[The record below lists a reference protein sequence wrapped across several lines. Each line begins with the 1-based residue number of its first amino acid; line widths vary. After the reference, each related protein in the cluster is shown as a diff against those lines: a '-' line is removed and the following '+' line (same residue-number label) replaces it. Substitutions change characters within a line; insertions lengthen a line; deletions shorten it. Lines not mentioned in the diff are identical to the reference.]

1 MKKSKMLH
9 WTISRSMSLFA
20 LIVAIVVQS
29 SFTCVVVNAIL
40 LEKFTV
46 NYPQLNERWEKYQ
59 SEEGKVYFWS
69 ETNKK
74 SQWEDPRENARA
86 HEEEEKLRRSGA
98 TTTTTTTTGNS
109 HFSDND
115 DSNNTNQQERLE
127 RARKKYQEDEER
139 RRQTRIA
146 YEEEQQRKLEREQVR
161 KELETNAGAERIMR
175 EAEERKRE
183 EERRKQEESVD
194 LEKMRRE
201 KMEAK
206 ERAERIERERLE
218 RMEYMK
224 KEKERKEQLRR
235 DTERKE
241 KERIEMQKREMEKR
255 KEERERLLRAAKL
268 VEEEKER
275 EEEKRRRETEGK
287 TGAVGQQQQQENKP
301 NPFSY
306 TTPKTPT
313 ESTKKG
319 NDSTQKQQQQQQQHA
334 APNPLPEPE
343 HHDDV
348 NPDHALNLDDHVD
361 APKRH
366 APFVDGVVAQFFI
379 FVVTTLSIW
388 FKTLFRKIHE
398 YRLAK
403 QQEREENEKENE
415 IVGGGGGGSGGSQ
428 IFGSPS
434 RNRSSNGMMMN
445 GSSNDSSRSNSV
457 FNSPVASNP
466 SANHDL
472 EDQRVK
478 YTTGGMKKR
487 QYLSRRA
494 SQLRIM
500 LIDVNNAQGIMRKWK
515 ILGMYFQRLMKSSE
529 IFFLARLFISF
540 YYFNAAAE
548 KYAYYVW
555 RFKYYEF
562 NKEHGFPRGQVD
574 LPIGVPYG
582 ALLVVVITT
591 LMVHD
596 IKPSMCCVYLLFWDM
611 RESIGLTK
619 EVFFGPNGIVFNE
632 LAMKK
637 LSVLGSTTLLLVNTI
652 HSRRSLAVQSTD
664 GRDGLL
670 FSKFGNPRTNRE
682 AKPSKLK
689 SIALALARLALA
701 SAFIYVGW
709 EQVTRIAKNDM
720 DAYSKMKENEATG
733 GSGGSENEPQQKD
746 GHDSNWLL
754 VQFILAFP
762 LFLGLRTKFV
772 CRLMA
777 LSLFLEAFLS
787 WDFWNARTLMPE
799 HARTHFVVNLS
810 CAGGMLLLQMF
821 GAGVYSFD
829 AFLLPK
835 KIV

>member
-1 MKKSKMLH
+1 MTMMMILILVQ
-9 WTISRSMSLFA
+9 TTLFLA
-20 LIVAIVVQS
+20 N
-29 SFTCVVVNAIL
+29 VNAIL

-46 NYPQLNERWEKYQ
+46 NYPLLNERWEKYQ
-59 SEEGKVYFWS
+59 NEEGKVYFWS
-69 ETNKK
+69 ETNKR
-74 SQWEDPRENARA
+74 SQWEDPREEELKVKNAPGGGGGGSGTTIGTNTNSA
-86 HEEEEKLRRSGA
+86 LGNNQQQSQTHEE
-98 TTTTTTTTGNS
+98 
-109 HFSDND
+109 
-115 DSNNTNQQERLE
+115 QEIRE
-127 RARKKYQEDEER
+127 RARKHQEDEER

-146 YEEEQQRKLEREQVR
+146 YEEEQQRKLEREQVQR
-161 KELETNAGAERIMR
+161 ELQSNTGAERILR

-183 EERRKQEESVD
+183 EERRKREENMDVD
-194 LEKMRRE
+194 RMRRE
-201 KMEAK
+201 KTEAK
-206 ERAERIERERLE
+206 ERAERMERERME
-218 RMEYMK
+218 RMEYMR
-224 KEKERKEQLRR
+224 KEKERKEQLRKE
-235 DTERKE
+235 TERKE
-241 KERIEMQKREMEKR
+241 KERIEMQKREMEKKR
-255 KEERERLLRAAKL
+255 EERERLLRAAKL

-275 EEEKRRRETEGK
+275 EEEKRREAAAK
-287 TGAVGQQQQQENKP
+287 TATTNERQQQQRRENKP
-301 NPFSY
+301 NSFSY

-313 ESTKKG
+313 ENKKSG
-319 NDSTQKQQQQQQQHA
+319 NDSAQQQKQQQQHA
-334 APNPLPEPE
+334 APNPLPAPE

-348 NPDHALNLDDHVD
+348 NPDHALNIDDHAE

-366 APFVDGVVAQFFI
+366 APFVDGVVAQFF
-379 FVVTTLSIW
+379 VMLVTTLSIW
-388 FKTLFRKIHE
+388 LKTMFRKIHE

-403 QQEREENEKENE
+403 QREREENEKEML
-415 IVGGGGGGSGGSQ
+415 GDMGGSGSQ

-434 RNRSSNGMMMN
+434 RNRNSNGMIMN
-445 GSSNDSSRSNSV
+445 GASSDASRSNSV

-478 YTTGGMKKR
+478 YTGSLKKR

-500 LIDVNNAQGIMRKWK
+500 LIDVNNAHGIARKWK

-582 ALLVVVITT
+582 ALLVVVVTT

-652 HSRRSLAVQSTD
+652 HSRRGLAVQNTD

-682 AKPSKLK
+682 GKQSKLK
-689 SIALALARLALA
+689 SIALAFARLALA
-701 SAFIYVGW
+701 SAFLYVGW
-709 EQVTRIAKNDM
+709 EQVIRIARNDM
-720 DAYSKMKENEATG
+720 DAYSKLKETQSTGGDGGAENE
-733 GSGGSENEPQQKD
+733 QKQRKD

-754 VQFILAFP
+754 VQFILALP

-772 CRLMA
+772 CRFMA

-821 GAGVYSFD
+821 GAGAYSFD

>member
-1 MKKSKMLH
+1 MTMAMILILVQ
-9 WTISRSMSLFA
+9 TTLFLA
-20 LIVAIVVQS
+20 N
-29 SFTCVVVNAIL
+29 VNAIL

-46 NYPQLNERWEKYQ
+46 NYPLLNERWEKYQ
-59 SEEGKVYFWS
+59 NEEGKVYFWS
-69 ETNKK
+69 ETNKR
-74 SQWEDPRENARA
+74 SQWEDPRE
-86 HEEEEKLRRSGA
+86 EELKVKNPGGGGGNGG
-98 TTTTTTTTGNS
+98 TTIGTNSNSAGNN
-109 HFSDND
+109 HAMDVG
-115 DSNNTNQQERLE
+115 QQSQTREQEIRE
-127 RARKKYQEDEER
+127 RARKHQEDEER

-146 YEEEQQRKLEREQVR
+146 YEEEQQRKLEREQVQR
-161 KELETNAGAERIMR
+161 ELQSNTGAERILR

-183 EERRKQEESVD
+183 EERRKREENTDVD
-194 LEKMRRE
+194 RMRRE
-201 KMEAK
+201 KTEAK
-206 ERAERIERERLE
+206 ERAERMERERME
-218 RMEYMK
+218 RMEYMR
-224 KEKERKEQLRR
+224 KEKERKEK
-235 DTERKE
+235 D
-241 KERIEMQKREMEKR
+241 RIEMQKREMEKKR
-255 KEERERLLRAAKL
+255 EERERLLRAAKL

-275 EEEKRRRETEGK
+275 EEEKRREVAAK
-287 TGAVGQQQQQENKP
+287 TATTNERHQQQRRENKP
-301 NPFSY
+301 NSLSY
-306 TTPKTPT
+306 TTAT
-313 ESTKKG
+313 ESKKSG
-319 NDSTQKQQQQQQQHA
+319 NDSAQQQKRQQQQQQQHT
-334 APNPLPEPE
+334 APNPLPDPE

-348 NPDHALNLDDHVD
+348 NPDHALNIDDHAE

-366 APFVDGVVAQFFI
+366 APFVDGVVAQL
-379 FVVTTLSIW
+379 FVMLVTTLSIW
-388 FKTLFRKIHE
+388 LKTMFRKIHE

-403 QQEREENEKENE
+403 QREREENEKEML
-415 IVGGGGGGSGGSQ
+415 GDMGGSGSQ

-434 RNRSSNGMMMN
+434 RNRNSNGMIMN
-445 GSSNDSSRSNSV
+445 GASSDTSRSNSV

-478 YTTGGMKKR
+478 YTGSLKKR

-500 LIDVNNAQGIMRKWK
+500 LIDVNNAQGIARKWK

-529 IFFLARLFISF
+529 IFFLAQFFISF

-574 LPIGVPYG
+574 VPIGVPYG
-582 ALLVVVITT
+582 ALLVVIVTT

-652 HSRRSLAVQSTD
+652 HSRRGLAVQNTD

-682 AKPSKLK
+682 GKQSKLK
-689 SIALALARLALA
+689 SIALAFARLALA
-701 SAFIYVGW
+701 SAFLYVGW
-709 EQVTRIAKNDM
+709 EQVIRIARNDM
-720 DAYSKMKENEATG
+720 DAYSKLKETESTGGDGGAENE
-733 GSGGSENEPQQKD
+733 QKQRKD

-754 VQFILAFP
+754 VQFILALP

-772 CRLMA
+772 CRFMA

-821 GAGVYSFD
+821 GAGAYSFD

>member
-1 MKKSKMLH
+1 M
-9 WTISRSMSLFA
+9 
-20 LIVAIVVQS
+20 
-29 SFTCVVVNAIL
+29 
-40 LEKFTV
+40 
-46 NYPQLNERWEKYQ
+46 
-59 SEEGKVYFWS
+59 
-69 ETNKK
+69 
-74 SQWEDPRENARA
+74 
-86 HEEEEKLRRSGA
+86 
-98 TTTTTTTTGNS
+98 
-109 HFSDND
+109 
-115 DSNNTNQQERLE
+115 
-127 RARKKYQEDEER
+127 
-139 RRQTRIA
+139 
-146 YEEEQQRKLEREQVR
+146 
-161 KELETNAGAERIMR
+161 
-175 EAEERKRE
+175 
-183 EERRKQEESVD
+183 
-194 LEKMRRE
+194 
-201 KMEAK
+201 
-206 ERAERIERERLE
+206 
-218 RMEYMK
+218 
-224 KEKERKEQLRR
+224 
-235 DTERKE
+235 
-241 KERIEMQKREMEKR
+241 
-255 KEERERLLRAAKL
+255 
-268 VEEEKER
+268 
-275 EEEKRRRETEGK
+275 
-287 TGAVGQQQQQENKP
+287 
-301 NPFSY
+301 
-306 TTPKTPT
+306 
-313 ESTKKG
+313 
-319 NDSTQKQQQQQQQHA
+319 
-334 APNPLPEPE
+334 
-343 HHDDV
+343 
-348 NPDHALNLDDHVD
+348 
-361 APKRH
+361 
-366 APFVDGVVAQFFI
+366 
-379 FVVTTLSIW
+379 
-388 FKTLFRKIHE
+388 
-398 YRLAK
+398 
-403 QQEREENEKENE
+403 
-415 IVGGGGGGSGGSQ
+415 GGSGGSQ

-434 RNRSSNGMMMN
+434 RNRNSNGMIMN
-445 GSSNDSSRSNSV
+445 GASSDTSRSNSV

-478 YTTGGMKKR
+478 YTGSLKKR

-500 LIDVNNAQGIMRKWK
+500 LIDVNNAHGIARKWK

-582 ALLVVVITT
+582 ALLVVVVTT

-652 HSRRSLAVQSTD
+652 HSRRGLAVQNAD

-682 AKPSKLK
+682 GKQSKLK
-689 SIALALARLALA
+689 SIALAFARLALA
-701 SAFIYVGW
+701 SAFLYVGW
-709 EQVTRIAKNDM
+709 EQVIRIARNDM
-720 DAYSKMKENEATG
+720 DAYGKLKETESTGGDGGAENE
-733 GSGGSENEPQQKD
+733 QKQRKD

-754 VQFILAFP
+754 VQFILALP

-772 CRLMA
+772 CRFMA

-821 GAGVYSFD
+821 GAGAYSFD

>member
-1 MKKSKMLH
+1 MRMMNWRRMTMVMILILVQ
-9 WTISRSMSLFA
+9 TTLFLA
-20 LIVAIVVQS
+20 N
-29 SFTCVVVNAIL
+29 VNAIL

-46 NYPQLNERWEKYQ
+46 NYPLLNERWEKYQ
-59 SEEGKVYFWS
+59 NEEGKVYFWS
-69 ETNKK
+69 ETNKR
-74 SQWEDPRENARA
+74 SQWEDPRE
-86 HEEEEKLRRSGA
+86 EELKVKNPGGGGGNGG
-98 TTTTTTTTGNS
+98 TTIGTNSNSAGNN
-109 HFSDND
+109 HAMDVG
-115 DSNNTNQQERLE
+115 QQSQTREQEIRE
-127 RARKKYQEDEER
+127 RARKHQEDEER

-146 YEEEQQRKLEREQVR
+146 YEEEQQRKLEREQVQR
-161 KELETNAGAERIMR
+161 ELQSNTGAERILR

-183 EERRKQEESVD
+183 EERRKREENTDVD
-194 LEKMRRE
+194 RMRRE
-201 KMEAK
+201 KTEAK
-206 ERAERIERERLE
+206 ERAERMERERME
-218 RMEYMK
+218 RMEYMR
-224 KEKERKEQLRR
+224 KEKERKEK
-235 DTERKE
+235 D
-241 KERIEMQKREMEKR
+241 RIEMQKREMEKKR
-255 KEERERLLRAAKL
+255 EERERLLRAAKL

-275 EEEKRRRETEGK
+275 EEEKRREVAAK
-287 TGAVGQQQQQENKP
+287 TAKTNERHQQQRRENKP
-301 NPFSY
+301 NSLSY
-306 TTPKTPT
+306 TTAT
-313 ESTKKG
+313 ESKKSG
-319 NDSTQKQQQQQQQHA
+319 NDSAQQQKRQQQQQQQHA
-334 APNPLPEPE
+334 APNPLPDPE

-348 NPDHALNLDDHVD
+348 NPDHALNIDDHAE

-366 APFVDGVVAQFFI
+366 APFVDGVVAQL
-379 FVVTTLSIW
+379 FVMLVTTLSIW
-388 FKTLFRKIHE
+388 LKTMFRKIHE

-403 QQEREENEKENE
+403 QREREENEKEML
-415 IVGGGGGGSGGSQ
+415 GDMGGSGSQ

-434 RNRSSNGMMMN
+434 RNRNSNGMIMN
-445 GSSNDSSRSNSV
+445 GASSDTSRSNSV

-478 YTTGGMKKR
+478 YTGSLKKR

-500 LIDVNNAQGIMRKWK
+500 LIDVNNAQGIARKWK

-529 IFFLARLFISF
+529 IFFLAQLFISF

-582 ALLVVVITT
+582 ALLVVVVTT

-652 HSRRSLAVQSTD
+652 HSRRGLAVQNTD

-682 AKPSKLK
+682 GKQSKLK
-689 SIALALARLALA
+689 SIALAFARLALA
-701 SAFIYVGW
+701 SAFLYVGW
-709 EQVTRIAKNDM
+709 EQVIRIARNDM
-720 DAYSKMKENEATG
+720 DAYSKLKETESTGGDGGAENE
-733 GSGGSENEPQQKD
+733 QKQRKD

-754 VQFILAFP
+754 VQFILALP

-772 CRLMA
+772 CRFMA

-821 GAGVYSFD
+821 GAGAYSFD

>member
-1 MKKSKMLH
+1 MTMMLILILVQ
-9 WTISRSMSLFA
+9 TTLFLA
-20 LIVAIVVQS
+20 N
-29 SFTCVVVNAIL
+29 VNAIL

-46 NYPQLNERWEKYQ
+46 NYPLLNERWEKYQ
-59 SEEGKVYFWS
+59 NEEGKVYFWS
-69 ETNKK
+69 ETNKR
-74 SQWEDPRENARA
+74 SQWEDPREEELKVKNAPGGGGGSGTTIGTTNSA
-86 HEEEEKLRRSGA
+86 GNNQQQSQTHEE
-98 TTTTTTTTGNS
+98 
-109 HFSDND
+109 
-115 DSNNTNQQERLE
+115 QEIRE
-127 RARKKYQEDEER
+127 RARKHQEDEER
-139 RRQTRIA
+139 RRQTHIA
-146 YEEEQQRKLEREQVR
+146 YEEEQQRKLEREQVQR
-161 KELETNAGAERIMR
+161 ELQSNTGAERILR

-183 EERRKQEESVD
+183 EERRKREENTDVD
-194 LEKMRRE
+194 RMRRE
-201 KMEAK
+201 KTEAK
-206 ERAERIERERLE
+206 ERAERMERERME
-218 RMEYMK
+218 RMEYMR
-224 KEKERKEQLRR
+224 KEKERKEK
-235 DTERKE
+235 D
-241 KERIEMQKREMEKR
+241 RIEMQKREMEKKR
-255 KEERERLLRAAKL
+255 EERERLLRAAKL

-275 EEEKRRRETEGK
+275 EEEKRREVAAK
-287 TGAVGQQQQQENKP
+287 TATTNERHQQQRRENKP
-301 NPFSY
+301 NSLSY
-306 TTPKTPT
+306 TTAT
-313 ESTKKG
+313 ESKKSG
-319 NDSTQKQQQQQQQHA
+319 NDSAQQQKRQQQQQQQHA
-334 APNPLPEPE
+334 APNPLPDPE

-348 NPDHALNLDDHVD
+348 NPDHALNIDDHAE

-366 APFVDGVVAQFFI
+366 APFVDGVVAQFF
-379 FVVTTLSIW
+379 VMLVTTLSIW
-388 FKTLFRKIHE
+388 LKTMFRKIHE

-403 QQEREENEKENE
+403 QREREENEKEML
-415 IVGGGGGGSGGSQ
+415 GDMGGSGSQ

-434 RNRSSNGMMMN
+434 RNRNSNGMIMN
-445 GSSNDSSRSNSV
+445 GASSDTSRSNSV

-478 YTTGGMKKR
+478 YTGSLKKR

-500 LIDVNNAQGIMRKWK
+500 LIDVNNAQGIARKWK

-529 IFFLARLFISF
+529 IFFLAQLFISF

-574 LPIGVPYG
+574 VPIGVPYG
-582 ALLVVVITT
+582 ALLVVIVTT

-652 HSRRSLAVQSTD
+652 HSRRGLAVQNTD

-682 AKPSKLK
+682 GKQSKLK
-689 SIALALARLALA
+689 SIALAFARLALA
-701 SAFIYVGW
+701 SAFLYVGW
-709 EQVTRIAKNDM
+709 EQVIRIARNDM
-720 DAYSKMKENEATG
+720 DAYSKLKETESTGGDGGAENE
-733 GSGGSENEPQQKD
+733 QKQRKD

-754 VQFILAFP
+754 VQFILALP

-772 CRLMA
+772 CRFMA

-821 GAGVYSFD
+821 GAGAYSFD

>member
-1 MKKSKMLH
+1 MRMMNWRRMTMVMILILVQ
-9 WTISRSMSLFA
+9 TTLFLA
-20 LIVAIVVQS
+20 N
-29 SFTCVVVNAIL
+29 VNAIL

-46 NYPQLNERWEKYQ
+46 NYPLLNERWEKYQ
-59 SEEGKVYFWS
+59 NEEGKVYFWS
-69 ETNKK
+69 ETNKR
-74 SQWEDPRENARA
+74 SQWEDPRE
-86 HEEEEKLRRSGA
+86 EELKVKNPGGGGGNGG
-98 TTTTTTTTGNS
+98 TTIGTNSNSAGNN
-109 HFSDND
+109 HAMDVG
-115 DSNNTNQQERLE
+115 QQSQTREQEIRE
-127 RARKKYQEDEER
+127 RARKHQEDEER

-146 YEEEQQRKLEREQVR
+146 YEEEQQRKLEREQVQR
-161 KELETNAGAERIMR
+161 ELQSNTGAERILR

-183 EERRKQEESVD
+183 EERRKREENTDVD
-194 LEKMRRE
+194 RMRRE
-201 KMEAK
+201 KTEAK
-206 ERAERIERERLE
+206 ERAERMERERME
-218 RMEYMK
+218 RMEYMR
-224 KEKERKEQLRR
+224 KEKERKEK
-235 DTERKE
+235 D
-241 KERIEMQKREMEKR
+241 RIEMQKREMEKKR
-255 KEERERLLRAAKL
+255 EERERLLRAAKL

-275 EEEKRRRETEGK
+275 EEEKRREVAAK
-287 TGAVGQQQQQENKP
+287 TATTNERHQQQRRENKP
-301 NPFSY
+301 NSLSY
-306 TTPKTPT
+306 TTAT
-313 ESTKKG
+313 ESKKSG
-319 NDSTQKQQQQQQQHA
+319 NDSAQQQKRQQQQQQQHA
-334 APNPLPEPE
+334 APNPLPDPE

-348 NPDHALNLDDHVD
+348 NPDHALNIDDHAE

-366 APFVDGVVAQFFI
+366 APFVDGVVAQL
-379 FVVTTLSIW
+379 FVMLVTTLSIW
-388 FKTLFRKIHE
+388 LKTMFRKIHE

-403 QQEREENEKENE
+403 QREREENEKEML
-415 IVGGGGGGSGGSQ
+415 GDMGGSGSQ

-434 RNRSSNGMMMN
+434 RNRNSNGMIMN
-445 GSSNDSSRSNSV
+445 GASSDTSRSNSV

-478 YTTGGMKKR
+478 YTGSLKKR

-500 LIDVNNAQGIMRKWK
+500 LIDVNNAQGIARKWK

-529 IFFLARLFISF
+529 IFFLAQLFISF

-574 LPIGVPYG
+574 VPIGVPYG
-582 ALLVVVITT
+582 ALLVVIVTT

-652 HSRRSLAVQSTD
+652 HSRRGLAVQNTD

-682 AKPSKLK
+682 GKQSKLK
-689 SIALALARLALA
+689 SIALAFARLALA
-701 SAFIYVGW
+701 SAFLYVGW
-709 EQVTRIAKNDM
+709 EQVIRIARNDM
-720 DAYSKMKENEATG
+720 DAYSKLKETESTGGDGGAENE
-733 GSGGSENEPQQKD
+733 QKQRKD

-754 VQFILAFP
+754 VQFILALP

-772 CRLMA
+772 CRFMA

-821 GAGVYSFD
+821 GAGAYSFD

>member
-1 MKKSKMLH
+1 MRMMNWRRMTMVMILILVQ
-9 WTISRSMSLFA
+9 TTLFLA
-20 LIVAIVVQS
+20 N
-29 SFTCVVVNAIL
+29 VNAIL

-46 NYPQLNERWEKYQ
+46 NYPLLNERWEKYQ
-59 SEEGKVYFWS
+59 NEEGKVYFWS
-69 ETNKK
+69 ETNKR
-74 SQWEDPRENARA
+74 SQWEDPRE
-86 HEEEEKLRRSGA
+86 EELKVKNPGGGGGNGG
-98 TTTTTTTTGNS
+98 TTIGTNSNSAGNN
-109 HFSDND
+109 HAMDVG
-115 DSNNTNQQERLE
+115 QQSQTREQEIRE
-127 RARKKYQEDEER
+127 RARKHQEDEER

-146 YEEEQQRKLEREQVR
+146 YEEEQQRKLEREQVQR
-161 KELETNAGAERIMR
+161 ELQSNTGAERILR

-183 EERRKQEESVD
+183 EERRKREENTDVD
-194 LEKMRRE
+194 RMRRE
-201 KMEAK
+201 KTEAK
-206 ERAERIERERLE
+206 ERAERMERERME
-218 RMEYMK
+218 RMEYMR
-224 KEKERKEQLRR
+224 KEKERKEK
-235 DTERKE
+235 D
-241 KERIEMQKREMEKR
+241 RIEMQKREMEKKR
-255 KEERERLLRAAKL
+255 EERERLLRAAKL

-275 EEEKRRRETEGK
+275 EEEKRREVAAK
-287 TGAVGQQQQQENKP
+287 TAKTNERHQQQRRENKP
-301 NPFSY
+301 NSLSY
-306 TTPKTPT
+306 TTAT
-313 ESTKKG
+313 ESKKSG
-319 NDSTQKQQQQQQQHA
+319 NDSAQQQKRQQQQQQQHA
-334 APNPLPEPE
+334 APNPLPDPE

-348 NPDHALNLDDHVD
+348 NPDHALNIDDHAE

-366 APFVDGVVAQFFI
+366 APFVDGVVAQL
-379 FVVTTLSIW
+379 FVMLVTTLSIW
-388 FKTLFRKIHE
+388 LKTMFRKIHE

-403 QQEREENEKENE
+403 QREREENEKEML
-415 IVGGGGGGSGGSQ
+415 GDMGGSGSQ

-434 RNRSSNGMMMN
+434 RNRNSNGMIMN
-445 GSSNDSSRSNSV
+445 GASSDTSRSNSV

-478 YTTGGMKKR
+478 YTGSLKKR

-500 LIDVNNAQGIMRKWK
+500 LIDVNNAQGIARKWK

-529 IFFLARLFISF
+529 IFFLAQLFISF

-582 ALLVVVITT
+582 ALLVVVVTT

-637 LSVLGSTTLLLVNTI
+637 LSVLGSTTLMLVNTI
-652 HSRRSLAVQSTD
+652 HSRRGLAVQNTD

-682 AKPSKLK
+682 GKQSKLK
-689 SIALALARLALA
+689 SIALAFARLALA
-701 SAFIYVGW
+701 SAFLYVGW
-709 EQVTRIAKNDM
+709 EQVIRIARNDM
-720 DAYSKMKENEATG
+720 DAYSKLKETESTGGDGGAENE
-733 GSGGSENEPQQKD
+733 QKQRKD

-754 VQFILAFP
+754 VQFILALP

-772 CRLMA
+772 CRFMA

-821 GAGVYSFD
+821 GAGAYSFD

>member
-1 MKKSKMLH
+1 MRMMNWRRMTMVMILILVQ
-9 WTISRSMSLFA
+9 TTLFLA
-20 LIVAIVVQS
+20 N
-29 SFTCVVVNAIL
+29 VNAIL

-46 NYPQLNERWEKYQ
+46 NYPLLNERWEKYQ
-59 SEEGKVYFWS
+59 NEEGKVYFWS
-69 ETNKK
+69 ETNKR
-74 SQWEDPRENARA
+74 SQWEDPRE
-86 HEEEEKLRRSGA
+86 EELKVKNPGGGGGNGG
-98 TTTTTTTTGNS
+98 TTIGTNSNSAGNN
-109 HFSDND
+109 HAMDVG
-115 DSNNTNQQERLE
+115 QQSQTREQEIRE
-127 RARKKYQEDEER
+127 RARKHQEDEER

-146 YEEEQQRKLEREQVR
+146 YEEEQQRKLEREQVQR
-161 KELETNAGAERIMR
+161 ELQSNTGAERILR

-183 EERRKQEESVD
+183 EERRKREENTDVD
-194 LEKMRRE
+194 RMRRE
-201 KMEAK
+201 KTEAK
-206 ERAERIERERLE
+206 ERAERMERERME
-218 RMEYMK
+218 RMEYMR
-224 KEKERKEQLRR
+224 KEKERKEK
-235 DTERKE
+235 D
-241 KERIEMQKREMEKR
+241 RIEMQKREMEKKR
-255 KEERERLLRAAKL
+255 EERERLLRAAKL

-275 EEEKRRRETEGK
+275 EEEKRREVAAK
-287 TGAVGQQQQQENKP
+287 TATTNERHQQQRRENKP
-301 NPFSY
+301 NSLSY
-306 TTPKTPT
+306 TTAT
-313 ESTKKG
+313 ESKKSG
-319 NDSTQKQQQQQQQHA
+319 NDSAQQQKRQQQQQQQHA
-334 APNPLPEPE
+334 APNPLPDPE

-348 NPDHALNLDDHVD
+348 NPDHALNIDDHAE

-366 APFVDGVVAQFFI
+366 APFVDGVVAQL
-379 FVVTTLSIW
+379 FVMLVTTLSIW
-388 FKTLFRKIHE
+388 LKTMFRKIHE

-403 QQEREENEKENE
+403 QREREENEKEML
-415 IVGGGGGGSGGSQ
+415 GDMGGSGSQ

-434 RNRSSNGMMMN
+434 RNRNSNGMIMN
-445 GSSNDSSRSNSV
+445 GASSDTSRSNSV

-478 YTTGGMKKR
+478 YTGSLKKR

-500 LIDVNNAQGIMRKWK
+500 LIDVNNAQGIARKWK

-529 IFFLARLFISF
+529 IFFLAQLFISF

-582 ALLVVVITT
+582 ALLVVVVTT

-652 HSRRSLAVQSTD
+652 HSRRGLAVQNTD

-682 AKPSKLK
+682 GKQSKLK
-689 SIALALARLALA
+689 SIALAFARLALA
-701 SAFIYVGW
+701 SAFLYVGW
-709 EQVTRIAKNDM
+709 EQVIRIARNDM
-720 DAYSKMKENEATG
+720 DAYSKLKETESTGGDGGAENE
-733 GSGGSENEPQQKD
+733 QKQRKD

-754 VQFILAFP
+754 VQFILALP

-772 CRLMA
+772 CRFMA

-821 GAGVYSFD
+821 GAGAYSFD

>member
-1 MKKSKMLH
+1 MMILILVQ
-9 WTISRSMSLFA
+9 TTLFLA
-20 LIVAIVVQS
+20 N
-29 SFTCVVVNAIL
+29 VNAIL

-46 NYPQLNERWEKYQ
+46 NYPLLNERWEKYQ
-59 SEEGKVYFWS
+59 NEEGKVYFWS
-69 ETNKK
+69 ETNKR
-74 SQWEDPRENARA
+74 SQWEDPREEELKVKNAPGGGGGGSGTTIGTNTNSA
-86 HEEEEKLRRSGA
+86 LGNNQQQSQTHEE
-98 TTTTTTTTGNS
+98 
-109 HFSDND
+109 
-115 DSNNTNQQERLE
+115 QEIRE
-127 RARKKYQEDEER
+127 RARKHQEDEER

-146 YEEEQQRKLEREQVR
+146 YEEEQQRKLEREQVQR
-161 KELETNAGAERIMR
+161 ELQSNTGAERILR

-183 EERRKQEESVD
+183 EERRKREENMDVD
-194 LEKMRRE
+194 RMRRE
-201 KMEAK
+201 KTEAK
-206 ERAERIERERLE
+206 ERAERMERERME
-218 RMEYMK
+218 RMEYMR
-224 KEKERKEQLRR
+224 KEKERKEQLRKE
-235 DTERKE
+235 TERKE
-241 KERIEMQKREMEKR
+241 KERIEMQKREMEKKR
-255 KEERERLLRAAKL
+255 EERERLLRAAKL

-275 EEEKRRRETEGK
+275 EEEKRREAAAK
-287 TGAVGQQQQQENKP
+287 TATTNERQQQQQRRENKP
-301 NPFSY
+301 NSFSY
-306 TTPKTPT
+306 TTPKNPT
-313 ESTKKG
+313 ENKKSG
-319 NDSTQKQQQQQQQHA
+319 NDSAQQQKQQQQQHA
-334 APNPLPEPE
+334 APNPLPAPE

-348 NPDHALNLDDHVD
+348 NPDHALNIDDHAE

-366 APFVDGVVAQFFI
+366 APFVDGVVAQFF
-379 FVVTTLSIW
+379 VMLVTTLSIW
-388 FKTLFRKIHE
+388 LKTMFRKIHE

-403 QQEREENEKENE
+403 QREREENEKEMLGDMG
-415 IVGGGGGGSGGSQ
+415 VSGSQ

-434 RNRSSNGMMMN
+434 RNRNSNGMIMN
-445 GSSNDSSRSNSV
+445 GASSDASRSNSV

-478 YTTGGMKKR
+478 YTGSLKKR

-500 LIDVNNAQGIMRKWK
+500 LIDVNNAHGIARKWK

-582 ALLVVVITT
+582 ALLVVVVTT

-652 HSRRSLAVQSTD
+652 HSRRGLAVQNTD

-682 AKPSKLK
+682 GKQSKLK
-689 SIALALARLALA
+689 SIALAFARLALA
-701 SAFIYVGW
+701 SAFLYVGW
-709 EQVTRIAKNDM
+709 EQVIRIARNDM
-720 DAYSKMKENEATG
+720 DAYSKLKETQSTGGDGGAENE
-733 GSGGSENEPQQKD
+733 QKQRKD

-754 VQFILAFP
+754 VQFILALP

-772 CRLMA
+772 CRFMA

-821 GAGVYSFD
+821 GAGAYSFD

>member
-415 IVGGGGGGSGGSQ
+415 ILGGGGGSGGSQ

-445 GSSNDSSRSNSV
+445 GSSNDSSRSSSV
-457 FNSPVASNP
+457 FNSPVSSNP

-821 GAGVYSFD
+821 GAGAYSFD

>member
-1 MKKSKMLH
+1 MMILILVQ
-9 WTISRSMSLFA
+9 TTLFLA
-20 LIVAIVVQS
+20 N
-29 SFTCVVVNAIL
+29 VNAIL

-46 NYPQLNERWEKYQ
+46 NYPLLNERWEKYQ
-59 SEEGKVYFWS
+59 NEEGKVYFWS
-69 ETNKK
+69 ETNKR
-74 SQWEDPRENARA
+74 SQWEDPREEELKVKNAPA
-86 HEEEEKLRRSGA
+86 GGGGGGSGTTIGTNMNSAGNNLQQSQTHEEQKIR
-98 TTTTTTTTGNS
+98 
-109 HFSDND
+109 
-115 DSNNTNQQERLE
+115 E
-127 RARKKYQEDEER
+127 RARKHQEDEER

-146 YEEEQQRKLEREQVR
+146 YEEEQQRKLEREQVQR
-161 KELETNAGAERIMR
+161 ELQSNTGAERILR

-183 EERRKQEESVD
+183 EERRKREENMDVD
-194 LEKMRRE
+194 RMRRE
-201 KMEAK
+201 KTEAK
-206 ERAERIERERLE
+206 ERAERMERERME
-218 RMEYMK
+218 RMEYMR
-224 KEKERKEQLRR
+224 KEKERKEQLRKE
-235 DTERKE
+235 TERKE
-241 KERIEMQKREMEKR
+241 KERIEMQKREMEKKR
-255 KEERERLLRAAKL
+255 EERERLLRAAKL

-275 EEEKRRRETEGK
+275 EEEKRREAAAK
-287 TGAVGQQQQQENKP
+287 TATTNERQQQQQRRENKP
-301 NPFSY
+301 NSFSY
-306 TTPKTPT
+306 TTPKNPT
-313 ESTKKG
+313 ENKKSG
-319 NDSTQKQQQQQQQHA
+319 NDSAQQQKQQQQQHA
-334 APNPLPEPE
+334 APNPLPAPE

-348 NPDHALNLDDHVD
+348 NPDHALNIDDHAE

-366 APFVDGVVAQFFI
+366 APFVDGVVAQFF
-379 FVVTTLSIW
+379 VMLVTTLSIW
-388 FKTLFRKIHE
+388 LKTMFRKIHE

-403 QQEREENEKENE
+403 QREREENEKEML
-415 IVGGGGGGSGGSQ
+415 GDMGGSGSQ

-434 RNRSSNGMMMN
+434 RNRNSNGMIMN
-445 GSSNDSSRSNSV
+445 GASSDASRSNSV

-478 YTTGGMKKR
+478 YTGSLKKR

-500 LIDVNNAQGIMRKWK
+500 LIDVNNAHGIARKWK

-582 ALLVVVITT
+582 ALLVVVVTT

-652 HSRRSLAVQSTD
+652 RSRRGLAVQNTD

-682 AKPSKLK
+682 GKQSKLK
-689 SIALALARLALA
+689 SIALAFARLALA
-701 SAFIYVGW
+701 SAFLYVGW
-709 EQVTRIAKNDM
+709 EQVIRIARNDM
-720 DAYSKMKENEATG
+720 DAYSKLKETQSTGGDGGAENE
-733 GSGGSENEPQQKD
+733 QKQRKD

-754 VQFILAFP
+754 VQFILALP

-772 CRLMA
+772 CRFMA

-821 GAGVYSFD
+821 GAGAYSFD

>member
-1 MKKSKMLH
+1 MILILVQ
-9 WTISRSMSLFA
+9 TTLFLA
-20 LIVAIVVQS
+20 N
-29 SFTCVVVNAIL
+29 VNAIL

-46 NYPQLNERWEKYQ
+46 NYPLLNERWEKYQ
-59 SEEGKVYFWS
+59 NEEGKVYFWS
-69 ETNKK
+69 ETNKR
-74 SQWEDPRENARA
+74 SQWEDPRE
-86 HEEEEKLRRSGA
+86 EELKVKNPGGGGGNGG
-98 TTTTTTTTGNS
+98 TTIGTNSNSAGNN
-109 HFSDND
+109 HAMDVG
-115 DSNNTNQQERLE
+115 QQSQTREQEIRE
-127 RARKKYQEDEER
+127 RARKHQEDEER

-146 YEEEQQRKLEREQVR
+146 YEEEQQRKLEREQVQR
-161 KELETNAGAERIMR
+161 ELQSNTGAERILR

-183 EERRKQEESVD
+183 EERRKREENTDVD
-194 LEKMRRE
+194 RMRRE
-201 KMEAK
+201 KTEAK
-206 ERAERIERERLE
+206 ERAERMERERME
-218 RMEYMK
+218 RMEYMR
-224 KEKERKEQLRR
+224 KEKERKEK
-235 DTERKE
+235 D
-241 KERIEMQKREMEKR
+241 RIEMQKREMEKKR
-255 KEERERLLRAAKL
+255 EERERLLRAAKL

-275 EEEKRRRETEGK
+275 EEEKRREVAAK
-287 TGAVGQQQQQENKP
+287 TAKTNERHQQQRRENKP
-301 NPFSY
+301 NSLSY
-306 TTPKTPT
+306 TTAT
-313 ESTKKG
+313 ESKKSG
-319 NDSTQKQQQQQQQHA
+319 NDSAQQQKRQQQQQQQHA
-334 APNPLPEPE
+334 APNPLPDPE

-348 NPDHALNLDDHVD
+348 NPDHALNIDDHAE

-366 APFVDGVVAQFFI
+366 APFVDGVVAQFF
-379 FVVTTLSIW
+379 VMLVTTLSIW
-388 FKTLFRKIHE
+388 LKTMFRKIHE

-403 QQEREENEKENE
+403 QREREENEKEML
-415 IVGGGGGGSGGSQ
+415 GDMGGSGSQ

-434 RNRSSNGMMMN
+434 RNRNSNGMIMN
-445 GSSNDSSRSNSV
+445 GASSDTSRSNSV

-478 YTTGGMKKR
+478 YTGSLKKR

-500 LIDVNNAQGIMRKWK
+500 LIDVNNAQGIARKWK

-529 IFFLARLFISF
+529 IFFLAQFFISF

-574 LPIGVPYG
+574 VPIGVPYG
-582 ALLVVVITT
+582 ALLVVIVTT

-652 HSRRSLAVQSTD
+652 HSRRGLAVQNTD

-682 AKPSKLK
+682 GKQSKLK
-689 SIALALARLALA
+689 SIALAFARLALA
-701 SAFIYVGW
+701 SAFLYVGW
-709 EQVTRIAKNDM
+709 EQVIRIARNDM
-720 DAYSKMKENEATG
+720 DAYSKLKETESTGGDGGAENE
-733 GSGGSENEPQQKD
+733 QKQRKD

-754 VQFILAFP
+754 VQFILALP

-772 CRLMA
+772 CRFMA

-821 GAGVYSFD
+821 GAGAYSFD